1 MLIAFILKRLL
12 FTSIIQGHMR
22 HKQLHP
28 SNTNYFLSTDAFI
41 FNSFSKPV
49 PV

>member
-1 MLIAFILKRLL
+1 MLIAFILKLLL
-12 FTSIIQGHMR
+12 FTSIIQG

-41 FNSFSKPV
+41 FNSFSKPETV
-49 PV
+49 